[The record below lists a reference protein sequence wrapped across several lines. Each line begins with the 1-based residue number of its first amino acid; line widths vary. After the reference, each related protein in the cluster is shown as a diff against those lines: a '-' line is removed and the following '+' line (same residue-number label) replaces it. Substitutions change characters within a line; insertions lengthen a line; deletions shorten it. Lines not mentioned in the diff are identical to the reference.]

1 MRSELKSVLTPDPSS
16 IRLKY
21 LTQLYNN
28 AYTVDMILLSIT
40 REAHRRRTGKDWSRL
55 REHLCSK
62 NCKIFRMATVRS
74 RRRQVKR
81 KRSEIRLGQCQFICS
96 LIP

>member
-40 REAHRRRTGKDWSRL
+40 REAHRRRTGKD
-55 REHLCSK
+55 
-62 NCKIFRMATVRS
+62 
-74 RRRQVKR
+74 
-81 KRSEIRLGQCQFICS
+81 
-96 LIP
+96 